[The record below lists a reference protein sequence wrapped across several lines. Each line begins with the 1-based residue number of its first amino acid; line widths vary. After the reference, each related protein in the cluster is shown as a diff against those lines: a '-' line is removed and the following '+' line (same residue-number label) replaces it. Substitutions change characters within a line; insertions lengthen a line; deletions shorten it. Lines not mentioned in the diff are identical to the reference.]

1 MSESACGP
9 EDHQTAVTDEASIR
23 VSVILCVNNA
33 QDTVEEQLQALAV
46 QDFDQPWELVVV
58 DNRCSDETIAI
69 VRRQADRIPRLRVVP
84 ASARAGLA
92 YARNVGAGAAA
103 GEFLAFCDG
112 DDAVRPQ
119 WLRALVETCP
129 DMGMVG
135 GALALDRYNDQTSQ
149 FWRGASPTLRGLPTG
164 HAHLAYAVGANF
176 GVHRATFLAVGGC
189 DERFLCAS
197 DDVDLSWRIQLA
209 GFPLAFAEAAVADYR
224 LRSTIMSAARQR
236 FAYGRDEVILYVKHR
251 PLMRRQISAWLWT
264 SWYLASRWHHLVR
277 DRNLR
282 GRWVCVWAYHAGRL
296 RGSWE
301 HRVWFP

>member
-9 EDHQTAVTDEASIR
+9 EDHQTAVTGEASIR

-92 YARNVGAGAAA
+92 YARNVGARAAA

-129 DMGMVG
+129 DMRMVG

-149 FWRGASPTLRGLPTG
+149 FWRVPVQLFAAFRLGMPTWLTPSGRTSVSIG
-164 HAHLAYAVGANF
+164 
-176 GVHRATFLAVGGC
+176 R
-189 DERFLCAS
+189 
-197 DDVDLSWRIQLA
+197 LSW
-209 GFPLAFAEAAVADYR
+209 PWEAA
-224 LRSTIMSAARQR
+224 TSASCA
-236 FAYGRDEVILYVKHR
+236 
-251 PLMRRQISAWLWT
+251 PPTM
-264 SWYLASRWHHLVR
+264 
-277 DRNLR
+277 
-282 GRWVCVWAYHAGRL
+282 
-296 RGSWE
+296 
-301 HRVWFP
+301 